1 MTDKTRRL
9 LFLFPGQ
16 GAQYNGIGSDLIK
29 NYPTAADIYD
39 AASSALGYDMVR
51 LCNPESSTNI
61 NLTVNA
67 QPVLLT
73 HSIACLTIFLGQA
86 ATTLQATYAC
96 GHSLGEYSALVM
108 AESLKF
114 ESALKLVL
122 KRGELM
128 GRYGKGE
135 MVAVP
140 MNRADLENLT
150 ARHHCAVAAC
160 NLPEQTVVGG
170 SSEDLDKFTVEL
182 KHQYPQKTAIR
193 LKTEGAFHTYYMVK
207 AAREFRPFLEQTE
220 FKSPKIS
227 VTSNYTGDFHPEDIN
242 QIRANL
248 FFQLFHPVMYYEN
261 LMTVAN
267 EGVDAV
273 IEFGGGLGE
282 GNDPASKRPNL
293 AGTIM
298 RAYRRLENRPK
309 YFSVINIQSLEK
321 TLSEL

>member
-1 MTDKTRRL
+1 M
-9 LFLFPGQ
+9 FPGQ

-29 NYPTAADIYD
+29 SFPAAAEIYD

-51 LCNPESSTNI
+51 LCDPESSTNI
-61 NLTVNA
+61 NLTINA

-73 HSIACLTIFLGQA
+73 HSIACLTIFQEQKA
-86 ATTLQATYAC
+86 ANLNATYAC

-128 GRYGKGE
+128 GKYGEGE

-140 MNRADLENLT
+140 LNRTALEELT

-160 NLPEQTVVGG
+160 NLPEQTVIGG
-170 SSEDLDKFTVEL
+170 SSEDLDEFMEDL
-182 KHQYPQKTAIR
+182 QHHYPQKSAIR
-193 LKTEGAFHTYYMVK
+193 LKTEGAFHTYYMVR
-207 AAREFRPFLEQTE
+207 AAREFRPYLEQTE
-220 FKSPKIS
+220 FKTPKIS
-227 VTSNYTGDFHPEDIN
+227 VTSNYTGGFHAEDVKE
-242 QIRANL
+242 IRANL
-248 FFQLFHPVMYYEN
+248 FFQLFHPVMYHEN
-261 LMTVAN
+261 LMTIAN

-273 IEFGGGLGE
+273 IEFGGGLGA

-309 YFSVINIQSLEK
+309 YHSVINIQSLEK